1 MSQENLNSDMYMQI
15 KLKYNTFSAAHK
27 KLADFI
33 LNHPDFVLHQSIS
46 EVASACEVGEAT
58 ISRFCKILGYKS
70 YHDFKIDLVQHLP
83 QGSDNDHLSY
93 VYSGI
98 TSTDSISTV
107 AKSIL
112 AKDITALNETN
123 KLLGEDTVK
132 MAVDIL
138 SEANRIMFFGIGSSL
153 TAALEGCNKFMR
165 ITPKAS
171 INIETHMQYAAAS
184 LMSEDDV
191 AIIVSYSGST
201 KEIVEIARTAK
212 SRGAKIICITRYLK
226 SPLTHYAD
234 ISLICCSNERDVHG
248 FSLSMELTQ
257 IYLLDVLYTAYF
269 MHDVKLSQKNKSD
282 TASIFSDKYY

>member
-1 MSQENLNSDMYMQI
+1 MCSSD
-15 KLKYNTFSAAHK
+15 L
-27 KLADFI
+27 
-33 LNHPDFVLHQSIS
+33 
-46 EVASACEVGEAT
+46 
-58 ISRFCKILGYKS
+58 ILGYKS
-70 YHDFKIDLVQHLP
+70 YHDFKIALVQHLP
-83 QGSDNDHLSY
+83 QNADDGHSDY

-98 TSTDSISTV
+98 SNTDSINTV

-123 KLLGEDTVK
+123 KLLDEATIK
-132 MAVDIL
+132 SAVDML
-138 SEANRIMFFGIGSSL
+138 TDAKRIIFFGIGSSL

-165 ITPKAS
+165 ITPKAI
-171 INIETHMQYAAAS
+171 INIEAHMQYTSAS

-201 KEIVEIARTAK
+201 KEIVEIARSAK

-234 ISLICCSNERDVHG
+234 ISLICSSNERDVHG

-269 MHDVKLSQKNKSD
+269 MRDYELSQKNKAES
-282 TASIFSDKYY
+282 TSIFSDKYF